1 MIFECVF
8 LNGTVGAGKTTTA
21 DELSKQVSLSGVH
34 NAIIDLDDI
43 RRSWPAPAGDPFN
56 HELELR
62 NLAAL
67 VANYREVGAER
78 IILAGVVE
86 VRSELA
92 RYRAAVQSERMFVA
106 RFVVDADVVKARLL
120 QRHAGDAEAIDWHLD
135 RAVQLAQI
143 LDEAECDDEVFDT
156 TNRSAAQVAAS
167 IRARLGW

>member
-21 DELSKQVSLSGVH
+21 DALSKQVSQSGVH

-62 NLAAL
+62 NLAVL
-67 VANYREVGAER
+67 VANYREAGAER

-106 RFVVDADVVKARLL
+106 RLVVDPDVVKARLL
-120 QRHAGDAEAIDWHLD
+120 QRHAGDPEAIDWHLD
-135 RAVQLAQI
+135 RAVQLEHI

-156 TNRSAAQVAAS
+156 TNRSAAEVAAS